1 MHTLLKNKYILDVLT
16 TIMFFTRIPI
26 NWAYFSNKPPDLT
39 KAAWA
44 FPIAGFLIGFL
55 SGLVGDIFI
64 YVGLPIFLSCTISIL
79 ISVILTGALHEDGLA
94 DSADG
99 LGASGTPRQINKIIR
114 DSRLGTY
121 GVSSLV
127 LGIILRL
134 GLMMTLVEKGYSLV
148 SILCIGFSSGKVA
161 IIFARNFFSN
171 SNFAKVGSIM
181 GEISLK
187 KLLIALFI
195 WLFPTLLIFSFDGIL
210 LGIFFM
216 ILVAMVVG
224 KKSEKAIG
232 GLTGDILG
240 AIAFLAELSFLLG
253 IVTLT
258 STLG

>member
-44 FPIAGFLIGFL
+44 FPIVGFLIGVL

-171 SNFAKVGSIM
+171 SSFAKVGGFV
-181 GEISLK
+181 GEISSK
-187 KLLIALFI
+187 KLIIALFI
-195 WLFPTLLIFSFDGIL
+195 WLLPTIFIFSLDSIL

-216 ILVAMVVG
+216 ILVTMVIG
-224 KKSEKAIG
+224 KKSQKALG

-240 AIAFLAELSFLLG
+240 AIAFLTELGFLLG
-253 IVTLT
+253 IATLT
-258 STLG
+258 SI

>member
-1 MHTLLKNKYILDVLT
+1 
-16 TIMFFTRIPI
+16 
-26 NWAYFSNKPPDLT
+26 
-39 KAAWA
+39 
-44 FPIAGFLIGFL
+44 
-55 SGLVGDIFI
+55 
-64 YVGLPIFLSCTISIL
+64 
-79 ISVILTGALHEDGLA
+79 
-94 DSADG
+94 
-99 LGASGTPRQINKIIR
+99 
-114 DSRLGTY
+114 
-121 GVSSLV
+121 
-127 LGIILRL
+127 
-134 GLMMTLVEKGYSLV
+134 
-148 SILCIGFSSGKVA
+148 
-161 IIFARNFFSN
+161 
-171 SNFAKVGSIM
+171 M